1 MSSQEIL
8 FKFTDF
14 ILDYKDERDSKI
26 LNMSL
31 LNNVINVLKDLI
43 GFILGCDYSKI
54 ISSGNS
60 PNSLKQRAFDELG
73 MV

>member
-14 ILDYKDERDSKI
+14 ILDYKNERDSKI

-54 ISSGNS
+54 ISSGS
-60 PNSLKQRAFDELG
+60 KPSLMHR
-73 MV
+73 

>member
-14 ILDYKDERDSKI
+14 ILDYKNERDSKI

-54 ISSGNS
+54 ISSGS
-60 PNSLKQRAFDELG
+60 KSYLMHR
-73 MV
+73 

>member
-1 MSSQEIL
+1 
-8 FKFTDF
+8 
-14 ILDYKDERDSKI
+14 
-26 LNMSL
+26 MSL

-43 GFILGCDYSKI
+43 GFILGCDYNKI

-60 PNSLKQRAFDELG
+60 PNALKQRAFDELG